1 MIMET
6 EPQSSD
12 LKATL
17 FDATLDKVIGDLNV
31 ELAQGLSGSEVAK
44 RLAQSGYNEVAE
56 TKANPILRF
65 AGKFWGISAWMLEL
79 VVILSWYLQKYSDM
93 AIVAGL
99 LIVNAVLSY
108 IEEGQAER
116 AVDALKSK
124 LSINAKV
131 LRDGQWTT
139 TPARQVV
146 PGDIIRLRA
155 GDFVPADIKL
165 ADGELRVDQSSLT
178 GESGV
183 VVKVKADNL
192 YSSSVVQRGEATG
205 VVLTTGKATFFGK
218 TTQLV
223 QSARPKLHIE
233 EIITK
238 VVRRLF
244 VLVAALLDTVGF
256 KFGCSTKF
264 PGRSSRR
271 LLLSAHS
278 CLQAVFSFRP

>member
-1 MIMET
+1 MIMKPEQ
-6 EPQSSD
+6 QSGD
-12 LKATL
+12 VKATL

-31 ELAQGLSGSEVAK
+31 ELAQGLSSSEVAK

-65 AGKFWGISAWMLEL
+65 AGKFWGISAWMLEM
-79 VVILSWYLQKYSDM
+79 VVILSWYLQKYPDM

-108 IEEGQAER
+108 VEEGQAER

-165 ADGELRVDQSSLT
+165 ADGELRPGERTLNTFSFLSLFFFAIFSLFVVRQDGHFWQSRPSATLGGVIAADTIIASMIGVFGLSDLPGIGWPILLFIVAYSLLF
-178 GESGV
+178 SLGV
-183 VVKVKADNL
+183 NDFFKVKFQNK
-192 YSSSVVQRGEATG
+192 E
-205 VVLTTGKATFFGK
+205 K
-218 TTQLV
+218 
-223 QSARPKLHIE
+223 
-233 EIITK
+233 
-238 VVRRLF
+238 
-244 VLVAALLDTVGF
+244 
-256 KFGCSTKF
+256 
-264 PGRSSRR
+264 
-271 LLLSAHS
+271 
-278 CLQAVFSFRP
+278 